1 MLSILSLSP
10 LIVYNQLM
18 DTYKSFDN
26 TELAYT
32 DSGGEGE
39 AMILLHGFTGS
50 SKINWVNT
58 GVYSALRQSGR
69 RIIMLDARG
78 HGDSEKP
85 HNSYSYWNRAMAKD
99 VNSLGEH
106 LRLYEYDLMGYSMGA
121 KTAIEAEL
129 MYSSIRSL
137 ILIGLSIYEEGWTLS
152 SEEREARV
160 RNMLDEYPEQ
170 PDTFRISADESGG
183 DREAFAARIEGT
195 IFPEFTPDDLKKIH
209 LPVLIINA
217 RNDYSAEEAAS
228 YFPSAKGVTVEGDH
242 LSVLRS
248 ERLPPEVLSFL
259 DLFEDEVS

>member
-1 MLSILSLSP
+1 
-10 LIVYNQLM
+10 M
-18 DTYKSFDN
+18 DTFCSFDN

-39 AMILLHGFTGS
+39 AIILLHGFTGS
-50 SKINWVNT
+50 SKLNWVDT
-58 GVYSALRQSGR
+58 SVYNALKQSGR

-129 MYSSIRSL
+129 MYSGIRSL
-137 ILIGLSIYEEGWTLS
+137 ILVGLSVYEEGWTLK
-152 SEEREARV
+152 SEEREERV
-160 RNMLDEYPEQ
+160 RNMLEEYPEE
-170 PDTFRISADESGG
+170 PDAFRISADETGG
-183 DREAFAARIEGT
+183 DREAYAARLEGA
-195 IFPEFTPDDLKKIH
+195 IFPEFSCGDLKKIH
-209 LPVLIINA
+209 LPILIINGE
-217 RNDYSAEEAAS
+217 NDYSAEEAAS
-228 YFPSAKGVTVEGDH
+228 YFPSARGITIEGDH
-242 LSVLRS
+242 QSVLTNG
-248 ERLPPEVLSFL
+248 RLSKEVLNFL